1 MIIHRIFL
9 HFQCACNRAGGDG
22 YECDIGCDMPG
33 AIRTGENVREYE
45 NFVMHIF
52 SPIFFTEKLW
62 RPLQCVPRGRASKVL
77 LPRNGEV
84 QVSGLKNYLQ
94 HLRKNR
100 FTFRNWWTDEARKIL
115 GHQTELFFLPK
126 VLRPKQP
133 LPKHNISK
141 DLLSP
146 PFLDANMQ

>member
-52 SPIFFTEKLW
+52 SPILF
-62 RPLQCVPRGRASKVL
+62 LQKNCDDRCNASH
-77 LPRNGEV
+77 G
-84 QVSGLKNYLQ
+84 
-94 HLRKNR
+94 
-100 FTFRNWWTDEARKIL
+100 DE
-115 GHQTELFFLPK
+115 LPK
-126 VLRPKQP
+126 CCYLETGKC
-133 LPKHNISK
+133 K
-141 DLLSP
+141 
-146 PFLDANMQ
+146 